1 VKDGARIAGWTLL
14 LGAVLGTSVALTACG
29 GGGGG
34 GALPGAT
41 AAPAGTSR
49 PAASPGQ
56 GSKDDYGY

>member
-1 VKDGARIAGWTLL
+1 MKIGARIAGALL
-14 LGAVLGTSVALTACG
+14 LGMVLGAGVALTAC
-29 GGGGG
+29 GGGG

-49 PAASPGQ
+49 PAASPSQ